1 MPITSGKSELVFVKL
16 GGSLIT
22 DKTRP
27 FALRRKNLARLA
39 SEIRHALDR
48 RPELQLVIGHG
59 SGSFGHWAAKPYGT
73 RGGVQTESQW
83 RGFAQVSAAANR
95 LNQIVTEVFLDADVP
110 VLSIQP
116 SATAL
121 CHDGKLEQLIT
132 APLLRALQQGLVPL
146 LYGDVSWDDV
156 RGGTIVSTEELFSH
170 RASIPAESCCLVKH
184 QALSTVSAR

>member
-1 MPITSGKSELVFVKL
+1 MPIASGKPELVFLKL

-27 FALRRKNLARLA
+27 FALLRKNLVRLA
-39 SEIRHALDR
+39 SEIRQALDEC
-48 RPELQLVIGHG
+48 PELHLVIGHG

-73 RGGVQTESQW
+73 RDGVHTESQW

-95 LNQIVTEVFLDADVP
+95 LNQIVTQIFLDAAVP

-121 CHDGKLEQLIT
+121 CHDGILEQRDT
-132 APLLRALQQGLVPL
+132 AALLRALQKSRLR
-146 LYGDVSWDDV
+146 Y
-156 RGGTIVSTEELFSH
+156 RREK
-170 RASIPAESCCLVKH
+170 RRC
-184 QALSTVSAR
+184 